1 MALISCP
8 ECTQKVSN
16 QANICPHCG
25 FHLDGTL
32 KKFLKVVF
40 RPILFKAIPKDIVK
54 ISNLNLL
61 LSFKNRKYTYYLP
74 RYFNIVKDD
83 NMKAEFLT
91 FNGDINILRFGVISD
106 KCEKELKDKKTK
118 EEKLFYVLDTIYKYE
133 YEGKE
138 PEKIV
143 NRSIFNNDCW
153 EGAIMETIG
162 KDNIR
167 VAVVVFAMRTSII
180 GLTTVVPPTAPE
192 DLYYENIELLK
203 SSRLTEELKKT
214 YNLCEAI

>member
-1 MALISCP
+1 MALVSCP

-16 QANICPHCG
+16 QANTCPHCG
-25 FHLDGTL
+25 FHLDNTFKRIL
-32 KKFLKVVF
+32 KGAL
-40 RPILFKAIPKDIVK
+40 RPILFKAIPKDIVQ

-74 RYFNIVKDD
+74 RFFKIVKDD
-83 NMKAEFLT
+83 NMKAEFMT
-91 FNGDINILRFGVISD
+91 YNGDINIVRFGIISD
-106 KCEKELKDKKTK
+106 EYEKGLKDKKTK
-118 EEKLFYVLDTIYKYE
+118 EEKLFYVLDTVYKNE

-143 NRSIFNNDCW
+143 NKSIFNNDCW

-162 KDNIR
+162 KDNIK
-167 VAVVVFAMRTSII
+167 VAVIVFTMRTSII

-192 DLYYENIELLK
+192 DLYYENVELLK
-203 SSRLTEELKKT
+203 SAHLPEELKKE
-214 YNLCEAI
+214 YKIYEGI